1 MHFPFHNSF
10 ITTHLFLFLESFL
23 KISNC
28 VYGVVSVR
36 EYVHMSAVPIG
47 TREGFS
53 SPRPGVTGGLENPN
67 GCWVLNWEE

>member
-1 MHFPFHNSF
+1 M
-10 ITTHLFLFLESFL
+10 
-23 KISNC
+23 
-28 VYGVVSVR
+28 SVR

-47 TREGFS
+47 PEEGFS